1 MTMRLTRHA
10 FLAALLLSLLPGAAL
25 AAGKAKAAPAKK
37 PAATTGISDASVA
50 AAVTEF
56 VESLAS
62 LEDDRVLAAVAAAD
76 RGSLKGRENLIGMV
90 YPNKLASPKVN
101 SFEKV
106 EIGGK
111 TIGVNAKITVEETDP
126 VDAIKSS
133 KDHTWF
139 LVLDGNTLKVS
150 LSSVWLDADLVKN

>member
-1 MTMRLTRHA
+1 MRKTLVALALAVTLIPA
-10 FLAALLLSLLPGAAL
+10 AAL
-25 AAGKAKAAPAKK
+25 AGKAKPAAKK
-37 PAATTGISDASVA
+37 PAATGISDATVA
-50 AAVTEF
+50 AAVNEF

-62 LEDDRVLAAVAAAD
+62 LEDDRVLAAIAAAD

-90 YPNKLASPKVN
+90 YPRKLSSPKVN
-101 SFEKV
+101 GFEKV

-111 TIGVNAKITVEETDP
+111 TIGVNAKVTVDETDP
-126 VDAIKSS
+126 VDAVKAS